1 VDVVVSPDCG
11 QLTSSLENF
20 TESVDSTYGC
30 LLAGGRVVTATH
42 NWWLLHPD
50 ELCLLSL
57 LVWAEPRAALS
68 DSPVFLPVKSPTVPF
83 RLVVFELAAEVRVC
97 VLCGPQPSLAE
108 LERMVVKHWRPSS
121 SLITSLPALLP
132 AAHPAAPSLDR
143 SILGFILVNTQK
155 KRALVSMWPGQA
167 GPQQR
172 DTARSLSVARRLD
185 IARTFY
191 RTVVGA
197 VLPSCATPS
206 PHIAEL
212 GGTLVPDHVPHARL
226 HHPVSEVFSC
236 SEYHKCLALQS
247 GPYQLFTLF
256 ISAVPNHSM
265 RAISQRTLQ
274 TLLKEKHNNIIK

>member
-1 VDVVVSPDCG
+1 M
-11 QLTSSLENF
+11 N
-20 TESVDSTYGC
+20 
-30 LLAGGRVVTATH
+30 
-42 NWWLLHPD
+42 
-50 ELCLLSL
+50 
-57 LVWAEPRAALS
+57 
-68 DSPVFLPVKSPTVPF
+68 
-83 RLVVFELAAEVRVC
+83 VC
-97 VLCGPQPSLAE
+97 
-108 LERMVVKHWRPSS
+108 
-121 SLITSLPALLP
+121 
-132 AAHPAAPSLDR
+132 SLDR

-172 DTARSLSVARRLD
+172 DTARSLRWDSTLYNMIKMADCFSSVARRLD

-236 SEYHKCLALQS
+236 SEYHKATNRCYLAK
-247 GPYQLFTLF
+247 
-256 ISAVPNHSM
+256 
-265 RAISQRTLQ
+265 SQRFFKQSL
-274 TLLKEKHNNIIK
+274 